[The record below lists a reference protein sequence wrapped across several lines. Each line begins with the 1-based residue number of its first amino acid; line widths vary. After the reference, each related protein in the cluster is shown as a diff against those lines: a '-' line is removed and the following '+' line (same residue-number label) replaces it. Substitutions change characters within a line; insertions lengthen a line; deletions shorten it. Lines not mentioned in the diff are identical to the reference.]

1 MAKIGLYGGTFNPIH
16 EAHVHLVKDFADQ
29 LGLHKI
35 LLMPTFQPPHKQAH
49 QLASPEDRLA
59 MCRLAAEGDS
69 RIQVSDLEI
78 RREGKSYTAETL
90 EELHK
95 LYPGNQWYLLM
106 GEDMFL
112 TVDSWYHPE
121 KIYQLAVLCA
131 APRSLDGIPR
141 LQEHAKFLH
150 TRGAESILCNIRY
163 LPVSS
168 TLVRKAV
175 AEGQPLDGLVP
186 LEIARYIEERG
197 LYQQKEGDEA

>member
-16 EAHVHLVKDFADQ
+16 EAHVHLVKDFADR
-29 LGLHKI
+29 LGLDKV

-59 MCRLAAEGDS
+59 MCRLAAQGDE

-78 RREGKSYTAETL
+78 KRAGKSYTAETL
-90 EELHK
+90 EELHR
-95 LYPGNQWYLLM
+95 LYPEGQWYLLM

-112 TVDSWYHPE
+112 TVNHWYHPE
-121 KIYQLAVLCA
+121 KIYRLAVLCA

-150 TRGAESILCNIRY
+150 TCGAESILCNIRY

-168 TLVRKAV
+168 TMVREAV
-175 AEGQPLDGLVP
+175 AEGQPLDGLVSP
-186 LEIARYIEERG
+186 EIAQYIREKG
-197 LYQQKEGDEA
+197 LYRQKEGKEA

>member
-16 EAHVHLVKDFADQ
+16 EAHVHLVKDFADR
-29 LGLHKI
+29 LGLDQI

-59 MCRLAAEGDS
+59 MCRLAAVGDQ

-78 RREGKSYTAETL
+78 RRAGKSYTAETL
-90 EELHK
+90 EELDR

-112 TVDSWYHPE
+112 TVDHWYRPE
-121 KIYQLAVLCA
+121 TIYRLAVLCA
-131 APRSLDGIPR
+131 APRSLDGLPR
-141 LQEHAKFLH
+141 LEKHAEFL
-150 TRGAESILCNIRY
+150 RSCGAETVLCDIRY

-168 TLVRKAV
+168 TLVREAI
-175 AEGQPLDGLVP
+175 AEGKDLKGLVSP
-186 LEIARYIEERG
+186 EIAAYIQEKG
-197 LYQQKEGDEA
+197 LYRLREGDLS